1 MEKLNKEYLLKRSL
15 LIKKLRKNAAW
26 LQVFALI
33 FLCGGLGLNLWTK
46 INKFSNLYLTVLIIA
61 FLLIGVVLEIVA
73 LIYFNKAKKHLSGQ
87 IVQAS
92 TNPKHWR

>member
-33 FLCGGLGLNLWTK
+33 YLCGGLGLN
-46 INKFSNLYLTVLIIA
+46 
-61 FLLIGVVLEIVA
+61 
-73 LIYFNKAKKHLSGQ
+73 
-87 IVQAS
+87 
-92 TNPKHWR
+92 